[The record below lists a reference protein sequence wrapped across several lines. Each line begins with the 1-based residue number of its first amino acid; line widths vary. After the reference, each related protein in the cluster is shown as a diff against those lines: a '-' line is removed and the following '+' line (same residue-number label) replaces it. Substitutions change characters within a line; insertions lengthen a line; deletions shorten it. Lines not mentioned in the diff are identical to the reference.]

1 MTRRLLAAGTA
12 ATAVTS
18 LTALLGACGDT
29 TTTGVSE
36 LNLDRPVDV
45 SFACYRNQNKATTGQ
60 SANTALPTRV
70 CQDLSPPLTMTG
82 ATTPDDAPDWYGFI
96 LQSASGTVA
105 LTTWPTVPADS
116 ISPSG
121 FPQQLSDT
129 VTSKFKVLDAD
140 PLTPGKN
147 ALSIG
152 EDPVAIGTDKS
163 GCFEL
168 TANAGSCDL
177 SELDITSALSN
188 IVDGNPVRPRIDR
201 VPVFAPTG
209 QPNKKVRI
217 LSKPSAMVVEPLL
230 DATVPTACPAQAQ
243 SKLYIAYPSCHLVAE
258 VQIAPDPDMG
268 GKLVGTVIGGI
279 QFDGNGAA
287 SVLAGQALA
296 SLSCPTECAPDP
308 GMTAVPVVSGYR
320 PVALD
325 YRLDPRTDG
334 FGVKPN
340 VTSRLAIGADLGPAM
355 MAAPLTVVDLDLT
368 TFAPLPATLLSIP
381 LEGGDRGPVGVS
393 ALALSAQI
401 GMGGNARDPNTPVVD
416 DLTPDQAQ
424 YVYAV
429 ATDGTVRVADVLTL
443 KRECDTQI
451 DGRFLR
457 NTSPTTLECIAIGRP
472 DLPRRPAARSPGIEL
487 PDGAVATSVA
497 IVKGLSAPPKYA
509 FTDSSG
515 KMLQPP
521 LLPQPALLL
530 GYFAVITASSGA
542 IFVANVD
549 DDYVLDNFDPAP
561 DRALGSSPVLVMAH
575 QLRDSMSKRDAAA
588 KDCTSTDPPGVQ
600 STTDPNANDPGGAA
614 EGGPRL
620 TAPPIQQTAPSTLFD
635 DLDSQLP
642 RLQQVACDKGA
653 NAPVTALEFGA
664 PAIQP
669 NQSSSTAATVAVARD
684 TAFPE
689 LKSVVNENWTL
700 TYEGTLELDSTLNSV
715 NGPSLHFGQAFVDRT
730 GMFIEDP
737 SRPFCHM
744 GVEPGDVVEFRGC
757 DPARGDGDC
766 PAGYT
771 CYVHPSSTVGSGAC
785 FLKTE
790 APRLQDACR
799 DFLSS
804 VRRYTVG
811 TDASGGTAPGKLVL
825 WERKHEL
832 STTPVDGC
840 VSDAQCDDLARAAA
854 VINQSADPFVEPV
867 GGQPQTQWSCQAD
880 PLRKAISTDPDRN
893 KRCMQTCTFTPRTA
907 QNQNTNAQ
915 APFCA
920 SGTVC
925 VPSVPRDPRSTDPTP
940 GVCMEGIE
948 PAQACLNGPER
959 YLVHAAEAFTVV
971 GDRSGFVHPIIASAD
986 GNRCVRDPKLD
997 KDPLS
1002 IGRIPL
1008 TAPPCKVSDPVADP
1022 FTGLIGDSK
1031 QFEANPC
1038 SLTVQQY
1045 ELTASYPSSCP
1056 DGRAPLCS
1064 SGQPAPCPDGH
1075 APLCSDG
1082 QPPPRYG
1089 ACRTPVKSATP
1100 DVRTSVP
1107 AIKFRNRSLTLTL
1120 VDPYRVS
1127 SASCLGRDPGNVST
1141 NIPLVVPG
1149 YQIAFGVKGG
1159 YVPLTLSIGQQVSP
1173 IKVVRGPTESIWV
1186 IDDGDFIGNGITDV
1200 STRGRVFRIESV
1212 PAPPGSNSGVLLLVN
1227 TMQ

>member
-1 MTRRLLAAGTA
+1 VSRGLLAA
-12 ATAVTS
+12 ATA
-18 LTALLGACGDT
+18 LTTLLGACSDT
-29 TTTGVSE
+29 TQTGVLE

-45 SFACYRNQNKATTGQ
+45 AFACYRNKDKATTGQ
-60 SANTALPTRV
+60 SPNTALPTKA
-70 CQDLSPPLTMTG
+70 CQDLSPPLTTAG
-82 ATTPDDAPDWYGFI
+82 ATTPADAPDWYGFI

-121 FPQQLSDT
+121 FPQQISDT
-129 VTSKFKVLDAD
+129 PTSLFRVLDAD

-177 SELDITSALSN
+177 SELEITSALSN

-201 VPVFAPTG
+201 VPVFT
-209 QPNKKVRI
+209 QNKKAKI
-217 LSKPSAMVVEPLL
+217 LSKPSAMVVEPFR
-230 DATVPTACPAQAQ
+230 DDVDPVANACPAHAS
-243 SKLYIAYPSCHLVAE
+243 SKVYIAYPSCHLVAE
-258 VQIAPDPDMG
+258 VEIGPDPDPDMG
-268 GKLVGTVIGGI
+268 GKLIATVIGGI

-296 SLSCPTECAPDP
+296 DLSCPTECAPDP
-308 GMTAVPVVSGYR
+308 RTSPVPVKPGLR

-325 YRLDPRTDG
+325 YRLDLRRDD

-340 VTSRLAIGADLGPAM
+340 VTSRLAIGADISATPI
-355 MAAPLTVVDLDLT
+355 AAPLTVVDLDLT
-368 TFAPLPATLLSIP
+368 TFEPLSATLLSIP
-381 LEGGDRGPVGVS
+381 LEGDGGPVGVS
-393 ALALSAQI
+393 ALALSPQI
-401 GMGGNARDPNTPVVD
+401 GMGGDAGMMPVD
-416 DLTPDQAQ
+416 DQTTDQAQ

-472 DLPRRPAARSPGIEL
+472 DLPRRPGARSPGIEL
-487 PDGAVATSVA
+487 PDGSVASSVA
-497 IVKGLSAPPKYA
+497 IIKGLSAPPPYSM
-509 FTDSSG
+509 TTNNTTT
-515 KMLQPP
+515 MTPMP
-521 LLPQPALLL
+521 PQPALLV

-542 IFVANVD
+542 VYVANVD
-549 DDYVLDNFDPAP
+549 DDYVPDNVNPAM
-561 DRALGSSPVLVMAH
+561 DHVLSTSPVLVMAH
-575 QLRDSMSKRDAAA
+575 QLRDTLSRRDVGPPDNDCAA
-588 KDCTSTDPPGVQ
+588 TDPP
-600 STTDPNANDPGGAA
+600 ANSATSDPGGAA

-620 TAPPIQQTAPSTLFD
+620 TGAPVQQPAPTTLFD

-642 RLQQVACDKGA
+642 RLLQVACVK
-653 NAPVTALEFGA
+653 NSTVPVTALEFGA
-664 PAIQP
+664 PEV
-669 NQSSSTAATVAVARD
+669 QSSPAPGSAVARD
-684 TAFPE
+684 TAFPD
-689 LKSVVNENWTL
+689 LKSVLNENWTL
-700 TYEGTLELDSTLNSV
+700 TYEGTLELDSTLSSV

-730 GMFIEDP
+730 GMFIEDA
-737 SRPFCHM
+737 SQPFCHM

-757 DPARGDGDC
+757 DPARGDADC
-766 PAGYT
+766 PAGYS
-771 CYVHPSSTVGSGAC
+771 CYVHPSSTVGIGAC

-804 VRRYTVG
+804 VRHYTVG
-811 TDASGGTAPGKLVL
+811 TDANGGTAPGKLVL

-840 VSDAQCDDLARAAA
+840 VSDAQCDDLARAAV
-854 VINQSADPFVEPV
+854 VINQGADPFVEPV
-867 GGQPQTQWSCQAD
+867 GDQPQTKWSCQAD
-880 PLRKAISTDPDRN
+880 PLRKAISADPARN
-893 KRCMQTCTFTPRTA
+893 KRCVQTCTFTPRTA

-920 SGTVC
+920 NGTVC
-925 VPSVPRDPRSTDPTP
+925 VPSVPRDPSSTDPTP

-948 PAQACLNGPER
+948 PAQSCLNGPER
-959 YLVHAAEAFTVV
+959 YLVHAAEAFTVI
-971 GDRSGFVHPIIASAD
+971 GDRSGFVHPIIAS
-986 GNRCVRDPKLD
+986 GNRCVRDPRLD

-1008 TAPPCKVSDPVADP
+1008 TAPPCKVSTGSSDPGADP
-1022 FTGLIGDSK
+1022 FTGLIGNST

-1045 ELTASYPSSCP
+1045 EPTSTYPAPGTAGGYGSC
-1056 DGRAPLCS
+1056 RAP
-1064 SGQPAPCPDGH
+1064 
-1075 APLCSDG
+1075 
-1082 QPPPRYG
+1082 
-1089 ACRTPVKSATP
+1089 TKSATP
-1100 DVRTSVP
+1100 DVHAVP
-1107 AIKFRNRSLTLTL
+1107 AIKFRNRSMTLTL
-1120 VDPYRVS
+1120 VDPYR
-1127 SASCLGRDPGNVST
+1127 AAGQSCLGRDPGNVPT

-1159 YVPLTLSIGQQVSP
+1159 YAPLTFSLIGQQVSP
-1173 IKVVRGPTESIWV
+1173 VKVVRGPTESIWV

-1200 STRGRVFRIESV
+1200 TTRGRVFRIESV
-1212 PAPPGSNSGVLLLVN
+1212 PAPPGTNPSALLLVN
-1227 TMQ
+1227 TME